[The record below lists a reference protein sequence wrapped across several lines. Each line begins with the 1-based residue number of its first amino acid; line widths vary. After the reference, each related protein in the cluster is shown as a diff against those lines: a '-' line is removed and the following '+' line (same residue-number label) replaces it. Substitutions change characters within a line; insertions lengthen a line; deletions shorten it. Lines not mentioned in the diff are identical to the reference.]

1 MSHSPFAYN
10 WQCRFLNSEPV
21 VTRTM
26 YACCLLCVWIRHELY
41 FEKKC
46 FFSYSFD
53 SVNGAKEDFYL
64 RKIFM
69 ENITLL

>member
-1 MSHSPFAYN
+1 MNPTQLYGVAP
-10 WQCRFLNSEPV
+10 RP
-21 VTRTM
+21 M
-26 YACCLLCVWIRHELY
+26 YACCVLY
-41 FEKKC
+41 AWVGPKLYVKTKY